1 MEFPESVIEVVLRC
15 HFKKRQ
21 SLQSGISSPMS
32 CMEDFSW
39 PILEVMAKSV
49 PASKMP
55 VATTGFSSSVFD
67 LEIRALT
74 GTAEQTPA
82 VQIMVWVTAVSDE
95 DGEKDS
101 LSDAEDGEK
110 DSLSDAEDG
119 ERDTLSDSE
128 GVNVVNEG
136 DTVAAGL
143 GSIKVVVPGVA
154 VAVGMVNREH
164 PVAASQLVVDVVI
177 STIRMVGS
185 GRGAPAS
192 AGPAGARTVPA
203 DTSDAVGQYPS
214 RSGSHRISITAGVD
228 PVSVAAGAK

>member
-1 MEFPESVIEVVLRC
+1 
-15 HFKKRQ
+15 
-21 SLQSGISSPMS
+21 
-32 CMEDFSW
+32 
-39 PILEVMAKSV
+39 MAKSV

-55 VATTGFSSSVFD
+55 VATTGFGSSVFD

-82 VQIMVWVTAVSDE
+82 VQIMVWVTVVSEE
-95 DGEKDS
+95 DGERDS
-101 LSDAEDGEK
+101 LSDAEDGER
-110 DSLSDAEDG
+110 DTLSDAEDGERESLSDAEDG

-136 DTVAAGL
+136 DTAAAGL

-154 VAVGMVNREH
+154 VAVGMVDREH
-164 PVAASQLVVDVVI
+164 PVATSQLVVDVVT
-177 STIRMVGS
+177 STIRMTGS
-185 GRGAPAS
+185 GRGAPGS

-214 RSGSHRISITAGVD
+214 RSGSHRISVMAGVD